1 METKSV
7 PQNRCWIVKTEKGAS
22 VKALLV
28 RRSAEHLG
36 EYEFIVDFLNV
47 SEWLNVV
54 VVRIEYI
61 KSIDVIRVL
70 TERGLNSAELSDFFN
85 FVVEIEEQLCTQL
98 AKLIHELFGEDED
111 E

>member
-7 PQNRCWIVKTEKGAS
+7 PQNRCWIVKTKKGAS

-36 EYEFIVDFLNV
+36 EFEFIVDFINV
-47 SEWLNVV
+47 SEWLNIV

-61 KSIDVIRVL
+61 KSLDVIRVR
-70 TERGLNSAELSDFFN
+70 TERGLNSAELSDFFD

-98 AKLIHELFGEDED
+98 AELILELYDENEDW
-111 E
+111 